1 MISCSAALAPFDIQ
15 EVRDMMAYDE
25 MELEKLGDE
34 KIALFCIVSDVDPTF
49 NFLSAML
56 YSQMFNVL
64 CDRALKVY
72 HGRLPVHVTCLFD
85 EFAN

>member
-1 MISCSAALAPFDIQ
+1 
-15 EVRDMMAYDE
+15 MMAYDE

-64 CDRALKVY
+64 CDRAL
-72 HGRLPVHVTCLFD
+72 
-85 EFAN
+85 

>member
-1 MISCSAALAPFDIQ
+1 
-15 EVRDMMAYDE
+15 

-56 YSQMFNVL
+56 YSQML
-64 CDRALKVY
+64 Y
-72 HGRLPVHVTCLFD
+72 TVTAISSWLMIT
-85 EFAN
+85 E